1 MKLKVLGSSSPYIT
15 NERNGIGYLI
25 ESDNHRIMLDAG
37 SGICRNIDMNKELEN
52 LTIIISHLHRDHYA
66 ELLPLSYATYIM
78 AKNNLLKNK
87 IKVYIPNDIE
97 SIDKLYVQSLE
108 EDSYFEIIEYSK
120 EDILY
125 IGTMKVEFTE
135 SLHGVKTYSIK
146 VSENDKSICYTS
158 DTGYA
163 NENIISFANNAELLI
178 CETTYL
184 KDQHKAKDVHLTTI
198 EAGDLAVKSNV
209 KRLMINHF
217 WPSISKEK
225 YLEEVKNI
233 FDNVIVAEEKE
244 EFEI

>member
-1 MKLKVLGSSSPYIT
+1 MKIKVLGSTSPYST
-15 NERNGIGYLI
+15 NDRNGIGYLI
-25 ESDNHRIMLDAG
+25 ESNNYRIMLDAG
-37 SGICRNIDMNKELEN
+37 SGISKNLDMNKDLEN

-78 AKNNLLKNK
+78 SKNNLLKNK
-87 IKVYIPNDIE
+87 IKVYIPDDID
-97 SIDKLYVQSLE
+97 SIDKAYVLSLE
-108 EDSYFEIIEYSK
+108 EDSYFEMIEYSK
-120 EDILY
+120 EDILSV
-125 IGTMKVEFTE
+125 GSMKVEFTE

-163 NENIISFANNAELLI
+163 NNNIIPFANNTELLI

-184 KDQHKAKDVHLTTI
+184 KDQTKPKDVHLTTI
-198 EAGDLAVKSNV
+198 EAGNLALKSNV
-209 KRLMINHF
+209 KKLMINHF

-225 YLEEVKNI
+225 YLEEVRNI